1 MKKTRTEKKM
11 KLKSYGLICDVNG
24 CHNTGA
30 SFVSLNGVFGG
41 NTPNICKK
49 CAKLIYE
56 AMYPEAENAVNEAV
70 DEVVDEVVDET
81 ENAVDEAAEEE
92 ETILGGI
99 PKKKTR
105 KKE

>member
-1 MKKTRTEKKM
+1 MKKTRTEKNL

-41 NTPNICKK
+41 NTPNICKR

-56 AMYPEAENAVNEAV
+56 AMYQS
-70 DEVVDEVVDET
+70 
-81 ENAVDEAAEEE
+81 ENAVDEEAE
-92 ETILGGI
+92 
-99 PKKKTR
+99 KTN
-105 KKE
+105 KGTAEDV

>member
-56 AMYPEAENAVNEAV
+56 AMYPEAENTVDEKV
-70 DEVVDEVVDET
+70 DEVVDKN
-81 ENAVDEAAEEE
+81 ENAVDEEAEEE

>member
-56 AMYPEAENAVNEAV
+56 AMYPEAENAVDEKV
-70 DEVVDEVVDET
+70 DEN
-81 ENAVDEAAEEE
+81 ENAVDEEAEEE

>member
-30 SFVSLNGVFGG
+30 YFVSLNGVFGG
-41 NTPNICKK
+41 NTPNVCKK

-56 AMYPEAENAVNEAV
+56 AMYPEAENAVDEEAEKTNKGTAEDV
-70 DEVVDEVVDET
+70 EET
-81 ENAVDEAAEEE
+81 TEAEEEE

>member
-41 NTPNICKK
+41 NTPNICKR

-56 AMYPEAENAVNEAV
+56 AMYQSENAVDEKV
-70 DEVVDEVVDET
+70 DEVVEET